1 MAVESANV
9 VGYQTITLKAH
20 KMAMIGVPFDGLSA
34 GGGISVQDLVA
45 TNGLTGAAGAANADQ
60 LWYYDPNE
68 AGGYIQLFLY
78 DSTLT
83 SPAALQRKGKWLC
96 AAKPTDTSWGTGV
109 NQISGKVLS
118 PGMGLWLVRKDSS
131 TPLTL
136 TFSGQVVVSE
146 SGTKD
151 IAIREGMNMIAGS
164 FSTDLPLNVV
174 ASGAGDTDTDWL
186 SKGCVGGAGAA
197 QADQIWF
204 YDADE
209 AGGYVQTYLYNSTAT
224 ASAALQRK
232 NHWLLAAKPT
242 DTTWGTAVNQ
252 ISPKKIPAGRG
263 FWYVRK
269 VGAGSFTL
277 TLDQPYTLK

>member
-1 MAVESANV
+1 M
-9 VGYQTITLKAH
+9 VGYQTVTLKAH
-20 KMAMIGVPFDGLSA
+20 KMAMIGVPFTDVSSSA
-34 GGGISVQDLVA
+34 GISVQELVS

-68 AGGYIQLFLY
+68 NSGYIQLFLY

-83 SPAALQRKGKWLC
+83 TPAALQRKGKWLC
-96 AAKPTDTSWGTGV
+96 AVKPTDTSWGTGV

-151 IAIREGMNMIAGS
+151 IAIREGMNMVAGS

-174 ASGAGDTDTDWL
+174 ASGSGETDTDWL
-186 SKGCVGGAGAA
+186 GKGCVGGAGAA

-209 AGGYVQTYLYNSTAT
+209 NSGYIQTYLYNSTLT
-224 ASAALQRK
+224 SPAAIQRK
-232 NHWLLAAKPT
+232 NHWLLAVKPT
-242 DTTWGTAVNQ
+242 DTTWGTGVNQ
-252 ISPKKIPAGRG
+252 LCPKAIPAGRG

-269 VGAGSFTL
+269 SGEGAFTL
-277 TLDQPYTLK
+277 TLDQPYTIK